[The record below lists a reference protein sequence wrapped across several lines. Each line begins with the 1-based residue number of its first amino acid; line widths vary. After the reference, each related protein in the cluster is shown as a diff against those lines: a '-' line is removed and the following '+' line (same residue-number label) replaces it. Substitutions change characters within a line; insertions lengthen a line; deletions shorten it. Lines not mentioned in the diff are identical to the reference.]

1 MAAPSAAAKLVPLR
15 NSVRVDDALSNLR
28 WEGDHFVL
36 FGEIAP
42 NTTEAAA
49 SEAFRRYLADV
60 AFTQRSAKEG
70 LTDAQIEAILA
81 KSSVR
86 PLAILRIAIN
96 DALPRVT
103 DNQRAI
109 ASAEMDLP
117 PTSTS
122 YYYSPVAYYYGEPTP
137 YYWSWP
143 SYVGVWPYYYSTYW
157 YSPVAYAYPVSY
169 PYYSGYYLPAYFASY
184 YSAPVFSYYPIATAT
199 RVWYL
204 Y

>member
-1 MAAPSAAAKLVPLR
+1 MAAPSSAAKLAPLR

-42 NTTEAAA
+42 NSTEAAA

-60 AFTQRSAKEG
+60 AFSQRSAKEG
-70 LTDAQIEAILA
+70 LTNAEIEAILA
-81 KSSVR
+81 KSLVR

-109 ASAEMDLP
+109 VPAEMDLP
-117 PTSTS
+117 STGTS
-122 YYYSPVAYYYGEPTP
+122 YYYSPVAYYYGWTTP
-137 YYWSWP
+137 YSWPWP
-143 SYVGVWPYYYSTYW
+143 SYAGVWPYYYSTYW
-157 YSPVAYAYPVSY
+157 YSPFAFAYPVSY
-169 PYYSGYYLPAYFASY
+169 PYYGAYYVPAY
-184 YSAPVFSYYPIATAT
+184 YSAPVYGYYPIASAAQ
-199 RVWYL
+199 VWYL